1 MATELDLFQ
10 LALGLPQPWQVER
23 VEFSG
28 EPAELHLHVVYVAAA
43 GGAMPCPQ
51 CGARG
56 PLHDRSEERTWRHLN
71 FFQYKAFLHARL
83 PRVRCAQCG
92 VKTVSAPWARP
103 GSGFTLLFEA
113 FVLLLAKQMP
123 VAALAGILGEHDT
136 RLWRVLEHY
145 VEQARE
151 AVDMSQVEQIGIDET
166 SRRGHE
172 YVTVVADQTS
182 PQATRVLFVTEG
194 KDAAT
199 VERFKGD
206 LEAHGGQAGQI
217 RAASLDLSPAFASG
231 VAKEFPQALLVF
243 DRVHVMKLLNE
254 AVDQVRRQEVKSNAL
269 LKETRYLWLKNPENL
284 SERQQDKLASLLAA
298 SPLSKGSEGSEGS
311 EGSALNLR
319 TMDMSA
325 LNLAT
330 ATAYQMK
337 LNFQEL
343 WSLTDREAAAAFLE
357 RWYRWVMGND
367 SPCAM
372 QKVAQTIRTHA
383 AGILNY
389 FEAPLTNGL
398 LEGINSLIQAA
409 KSKARGYRSTR
420 YLKTII
426 YLVAGKLDFRL
437 PAFHSR

>member
-1 MATELDLFQ
+1 MDAINRQEGTGGMASERELFQ
-10 LALGLPQPWQVER
+10 LALGLSEPWQVER
-23 VEFSG
+23 VEFGG
-28 EPAELHLHVVYVAAA
+28 EPAELHLHVVAAA
-43 GGAMPCPQ
+43 GTAMACPQ
-51 CGARG
+51 CGALG
-56 PLHDRSEERTWRHLN
+56 PIHDRSEERTWRHLN
-71 FFQYKAFLHARL
+71 FFQYQAFLHARL

-92 VKTVSAPWARP
+92 VKTVSAPWARA

-113 FVLLLAKQMP
+113 FVLTLAKQMP
-123 VAALAGILGEHDT
+123 VAALAKLLNEHDT

-145 VEQARE
+145 VEQARD
-151 AVDMSQVEQIGIDET
+151 AADMSQVERIGIDET

-172 YVTVVADQTS
+172 YVTVVADQTCA
-182 PQATRVLFVTEG
+182 QAARVLFVTEG

-199 VERFKGD
+199 VEHFKTD

-217 RAASLDLSPAFASG
+217 RAASMDLSPAFQSG
-231 VAKEFPQALLVF
+231 VGKEFPQAIVVF
-243 DRVHVMKLLNE
+243 DRFHVMKLLNE
-254 AVDQVRRQEVKSNAL
+254 AVDQVRRQEVRSNAV
-269 LKETRYLWLKNPENL
+269 LKETRYLWLTNPANL
-284 SERQQDKLASLLAA
+284 SQRQREQLA
-298 SPLSKGSEGSEGS
+298 PL
-311 EGSALNLR
+311 
-319 TMDMSA
+319 SA

-343 WSLTDREAAAAFLE
+343 WSLTDREAAAAFLD

-367 SPCAM
+367 SPAPLAPM
-372 QKVAQTIRTHA
+372 QKVARTIRTHA

-437 PAFHSR
+437 PAFHTR